1 MSTRDY
7 AVSVL
12 ASLSEEKMLEFIKLF
27 ADENVLARMETDMLL
42 NNSDTISAIQE
53 VKELKNNYNR
63 KTYSSFSEVA
73 KELNKK
79 QLQIEEII
87 KQKDAVCFFE

>member
-73 KELNKK
+73 KELNKT
-79 QLQIEEII
+79 E
-87 KQKDAVCFFE
+87 

>member
-53 VKELKNNYNR
+53 VNELKNNYNR

-73 KELNKK
+73 KELN
-79 QLQIEEII
+79 ETE
-87 KQKDAVCFFE
+87 